1 MKLKEFTLTLR
12 GLFSLFMPWLSVKPF
27 VKADVER
34 ETEVNQAFARKSAS
48 QLADYRLEYEPV
60 VKERVRSFRS
70 GVWRSFLFLLTAVI
84 VALVLAAFWRASSQ
98 AKTFLGA
105 ASIFVFAWSTLARLG
120 RGATSWGGN
129 TIVERTDVRLL
140 WILYWV
146 GTVLGTLAIT

>member
-1 MKLKEFTLTLR
+1 MKRNEWTLTAR
-12 GLFSLFMPWLSVKPF
+12 GIFSLYLPWLSVKPF

-34 ETEVNQAFARKSAS
+34 EIEVNQAFARKSAS

-60 VKERVRSFRS
+60 VKDRIRAFRS
-70 GVWRSFLFLLTAVI
+70 GVWRSFWFLLTAVI
-84 VALVLAAFWRASSQ
+84 VALIIAAFWHASPK
-98 AKTFLGA
+98 AKTLLAG

-129 TIVERTDVRLL
+129 TIVERIDLRLL